1 MKCKQPHFVVFRLM
15 NEFYH
20 ASLAYILKLSLS
32 VFILFARSFI
42 RIEAIE
48 IHSLFPWS
56 LAKASGKQD
65 KCEIDLI
72 MLVSKTECYANIAP
86 KMTEIIL
93 CASRHIRRMQS
104 IHIILR
110 QIERRQWISIPKIAA
125 IRMLFNIN
133 DMFAFHT
140 TFETNFR
147 DSSSLSGQV
156 IWNSMPGS
164 CHPFISCHLK
174 LHYIFPIACDRGIK
188 YRYFCMLPVSVGQIY
203 IRMPEIVASALHTRF
218 TVEHSAK
225 RELGKSC
232 DVLHIRRENIWL
244 NTRKDVYFHHRDRV
258 RWQLTRCNW
267 EWIQWIM
274 PWRTN
279 ERYAAH
285 IRGHHIKFTVN
296 VSPRLKT
303 NRLHKQ

>member
-203 IRMPEIVASALHTRF
+203 SNARNRCQCIAHSIYCWALGKTRVGKIMRCAS
-218 TVEHSAK
+218 HSARKHLTKYKK
-225 RELGKSC
+225 RCLFSSS
-232 DVLHIRRENIWL
+232 W
-244 NTRKDVYFHHRDRV
+244 
-258 RWQLTRCNW
+258 
-267 EWIQWIM
+267 
-274 PWRTN
+274 
-279 ERYAAH
+279 
-285 IRGHHIKFTVN
+285 
-296 VSPRLKT
+296 
-303 NRLHKQ
+303 